1 MENKM
6 VLEEK
11 YSIKEIFILECTLM
25 ESSMEKENFKVKT
38 DIYKKEYGWMDNF
51 RRSDYIYIFIK
62 E

>member
-1 MENKM
+1 
-6 VLEEK
+6 
-11 YSIKEIFILECTLM
+11 LECTLM